1 MAEPKSHQERATV
14 YVCGSLMVH
23 LCVDARVHVGIVP
36 SNLFFFFFF
45 TVALPDWSVLAKLT
59 SKSQRSTCISLLSIG
74 IPRAAHTLN
83 PLVSASPP
91 GIKMSPHQGFLCG
104 FWGLN
109 PGTHDFMVITLWT
122 EVTSSGS
129 PLP

>member
-1 MAEPKSHQERATV
+1 MAEPKFHQERATV
-14 YVCGSLMVH
+14 YVCGSLKVH

-36 SNLFFFFFF
+36 SNFFFFF

-91 GIKMSPHQGFLCG
+91 GIKMCHP
-104 FWGLN
+104 
-109 PGTHDFMVITLWT
+109 TRDFYVG
-122 EVTSSGS
+122 SGD
-129 PLP
+129 

>member
-14 YVCGSLMVH
+14 YVCGSLKVY

-36 SNLFFFFFF
+36 SSLFFSFLDRA

-91 GIKMSPHQGFLCG
+91 GIKMCHP
-104 FWGLN
+104 
-109 PGTHDFMVITLWT
+109 TRDFYVD
-122 EVTSSGS
+122 SGD
-129 PLP
+129 